1 MQRTI
6 KIGQLEILTPIS
18 YYWVV
23 KGKIPLKLANE
34 LYQLDEEKKI
44 RVDGNCTAPKPEL
57 PWVRY
62 YCPKTKK
69 KLISFTEFQETKNQA
84 NKLSKI
90 FKEKVLLYLSE
101 FLPVKDVTTG
111 EGFVELYHIDSNEAL
126 EIFLKKCGEYGLLTN

>member
-90 FKEKVLLYLSE
+90 FKEKVLLYLLE
-101 FLPVKDVTTG
+101 FLPVKDVTIG